1 MPTQKIKLEKKTM
14 VRTYQEVPKRARN
27 SINIQ
32 IEKLVKKWGVKPTR
46 LVAMKIFE
54 GISKKNLLE
63 ETIKQK
69 EAELQKLKSNK

>member
-1 MPTQKIKLEKKTM
+1 M

-32 IEKLVKKWGVKPTR
+32 IEKLVKKYGEKSVR
-46 LVAMKIFE
+46 LVAMKYLGKLQEKRLI
-54 GISKKNLLE
+54 E
-63 ETIKQK
+63 ETIKIK